1 MENKSH
7 MAINMSGGGAGSLDV
22 ALAREEALHRF
33 RDINWATYTRY
44 VPHSFSLTGERI
56 ETTRLR
62 QRMRASAVGDA
73 QCGELGSALLKLVKN
88 VTESTVLKYALA
100 RMEELLPDGLRLRKR
115 MVYFVPEGSS
125 VDAAP
130 FLRMVRNDT
139 GYMQYAASHLLAL
152 FLTYDCHHSEFM
164 AATVSDVMDT
174 KLKSM
179 FVLLCP
185 AMKMGAASSSQSDP
199 SRSNVTRAAVASMM
213 VLLRFEKARVVFV
226 KQGGVPPVVELLQN
240 SQNRAQLAYELT
252 FILWT
257 LTFCHEAIEKFAAMK
272 ALDVVVLQVTSA
284 PREKVV
290 RVALEALQNLL
301 GKLSGYFNERMI
313 DSGLLKTLNNMRERK
328 WTDEDITKSIQA
340 IRDVLIREYKELK
353 YARRSVPSNR
363 GTMERYEKELRTGD
377 LNWGLLHTDK
387 FWKDNFMTF
396 ENKEFELIRLLIDL
410 LESDDSKTVA
420 VALFDLGEFVRF
432 YPNGKHIVKRLG
444 AKKVAMKLMTHE
456 NAEVQKQALQCISKM
471 MVNKWEFVK

>member
-1 MENKSH
+1 METKSH
-7 MAINMSGGGAGSLDV
+7 VAINMSGNGSLDV

-33 RDINWATYTRY
+33 RDINWATYTR
-44 VPHSFSLTGERI
+44 VGGFSLEKTEITALKDLEGVI
-56 ETTRLR
+56 KPGADDATNVK
-62 QRMRASAVGDA
+62 AVDEFMSDA
-73 QCGELGSALLKLVKN
+73 GPLVGGALLKLVKN
-88 VTESTVLKYALA
+88 VTEPTVLKYCLA
-100 RMEELLPDGLRLRKR
+100 RMEELLPDGLRLHKR
-115 MVYFVPEGSS
+115 MVYFVPEGST

-130 FLRMVRNDT
+130 FLRMIRNDT

-152 FLTYDCHHSEFM
+152 FLTIRPRQEDAEALGQWLIQSLKTGALPTSTND
-164 AATVSDVMDT
+164 AAR
-174 KLKSM
+174 
-179 FVLLCP
+179 
-185 AMKMGAASSSQSDP
+185 A
-199 SRSNVTRAAVASMM
+199 NVTRAAVSSLM
-213 VLLRFEKARVVFV
+213 VLLRNEKLRVVFV
-226 KQGGVPPVVELLQN
+226 KQGGVPPVVDLLEN

-257 LTFCHEAIEKFAAMK
+257 LAFCNEAMEKFVAAK
-272 ALDVVVLQVTSA
+272 ALDAIVLQVAAA

-301 GKLSGYFNERMI
+301 GKLSGFFNERMI

-328 WTDEDITKSIQA
+328 WADEDISKGIQA
-340 IRDVLIREYKELK
+340 VRDVLIREYKEL
-353 YARRSVPSNR
+353 N
-363 GTMERYEKELRTGD
+363 TMERYEKELRTGT

-396 ENKEFELIRLLIDL
+396 ENKDFELIRLLIDL

-432 YPNGKHIVKRLG
+432 YPNGKHIAKRLG

>member
-1 MENKSH
+1 
-7 MAINMSGGGAGSLDV
+7 MSGNGSLDV

-33 RDINWATYTRY
+33 RDINWATYTR
-44 VPHSFSLTGERI
+44 VGGFSLEKTEITALKDLEGVI
-56 ETTRLR
+56 KPGADDATNVK
-62 QRMRASAVGDA
+62 AVDEFMSDA
-73 QCGELGSALLKLVKN
+73 GPLVGGALLKLVKN
-88 VTESTVLKYALA
+88 VTEPTVLKYCLA
-100 RMEELLPDGLRLRKR
+100 RMEELLPDGLRLHKR
-115 MVYFVPEGSS
+115 MVYFVPEGST

-130 FLRMVRNDT
+130 FLRMIRNDT

-152 FLTYDCHHSEFM
+152 FLTIRPRQEDAEALGQWLIQSLKTGALPTSTND
-164 AATVSDVMDT
+164 AAR
-174 KLKSM
+174 
-179 FVLLCP
+179 
-185 AMKMGAASSSQSDP
+185 A
-199 SRSNVTRAAVASMM
+199 NVTRAAVSSLM
-213 VLLRFEKARVVFV
+213 VLLRNEKLRVVFV
-226 KQGGVPPVVELLQN
+226 KQGGVPPVVDLLEN

-257 LTFCHEAIEKFAAMK
+257 LAFCNEAMEKFVAAK
-272 ALDVVVLQVTSA
+272 ALDAIVLQVAAA

-301 GKLSGYFNERMI
+301 GKLSGFFNERMI

-328 WTDEDITKSIQA
+328 WADEDISKGIQA
-340 IRDVLIREYKELK
+340 VRDVLIREYKEL
-353 YARRSVPSNR
+353 N
-363 GTMERYEKELRTGD
+363 TMERYEKELRTGT

-396 ENKEFELIRLLIDL
+396 ENKDFELIRLLIDL

-432 YPNGKHIVKRLG
+432 YPNGKHIAKRLG

>member
-7 MAINMSGGGAGSLDV
+7 VAINMAGSGQLDV
-22 ALAREEALHRF
+22 VLAREEALHRF
-33 RDINWATYTRY
+33 RDINWATYTRAGG
-44 VPHSFSLTGERI
+44 FSMEKTEI
-56 ETTRLR
+56 
-62 QRMRASAVGDA
+62 SALKDLEAVFKPGADEANVKAVDEFLSDVGN
-73 QCGELGSALLKLVKN
+73 LVGSALLKLVKN
-88 VTESTVLKYALA
+88 VTEPTVLKYTLA

-115 MVYFVPEGSS
+115 MVYFVPEGSF

-130 FLRMVRNDT
+130 FLRMIRNDT
-139 GYMQYAASHLLAL
+139 GYMQYAASHVLAL
-152 FLTYDCHHSEFM
+152 FLTVRPRQE
-164 AATVSDVMDT
+164 DVEALSQWAIQA
-174 KLKSM
+174 LKT
-179 FVLLCP
+179 
-185 AMKMGAASSSQSDP
+185 AASANSQSDP
-199 SRSNVTRAAVASMM
+199 VRANVTRAAVSSMM
-213 VLLRFEKARVVFV
+213 VVLRHEKSRVVFV
-226 KQGGVPPVVELLQN
+226 KLGGVAPVVELLEN

-257 LTFCHEAIEKFAAMK
+257 LAFCEEAMEKFVAAK
-272 ALDVVVLQVTSA
+272 ALDAIVLQVAAA

-301 GKLSGYFNERMI
+301 GKLSGFFNERMI

-328 WTDEDITKSIQA
+328 WADEDIVKGIQA
-340 IRDVLIREYKELK
+340 IHDVLIREYKEL
-353 YARRSVPSNR
+353 N
-363 GTMERYEKELRTGD
+363 TMERYEKELRTGT

-396 ENKEFELIRLLIDL
+396 ESKDFELIRLLIDL
-410 LESDDSKTVA
+410 LDSDDPKTVS

-432 YPNGKHIVKRLG
+432 YPNGKHIAKRLG

-456 NAEVQKQALQCISKM
+456 SADVQKQALQCISKM